1 MGGQPNGNQPGGSP
15 TQPGGYNS
23 DARPVMGNGDLRQ
36 IRNQANQLA
45 NDVQELRRQMQGGGG
60 EPDDL
65 RSLDEVLNGL
75 RSLGSTADSQSL
87 EQLSAQALEKLQ
99 RVEYDLR
106 KKVDSAN
113 QQLFVQ
119 GSDEVAPQF
128 RKPVDDYF
136 RELSKR
142 TGATTSRK

>member
-1 MGGQPNGNQPGGSP
+1 
-15 TQPGGYNS
+15 
-23 DARPVMGNGDLRQ
+23 MGNGDLRQ

-60 EPDDL
+60 GEPDDL

-75 RSLGSTADSQSL
+75 RSLGATADPQSL
-87 EQLSAQALEKLQ
+87 EQLSSQALEKLQ

-142 TGATTSRK
+142 TGGSAAASKK

>member
-1 MGGQPNGNQPGGSP
+1 
-15 TQPGGYNS
+15 
-23 DARPVMGNGDLRQ
+23 MGNGDLRQ

-45 NDVQELRRQMQGGGG
+45 SDVQDLRRQMQGAGGG
-60 EPDDL
+60 EPNDL
-65 RSLDEVLNGL
+65 RSLDDVLNGL
-75 RSLGSTADSQSL
+75 RALGATADPRSL

-106 KKVDSAN
+106 KKVDTAN

-136 RELSKR
+136 RELSKK
-142 TGATTSRK
+142 TAGGTASTKKE